1 MPQSDW
7 SGIQIGL
14 LWAEEHFFRQKVVV
28 DCLLDERMIPGK
40 FGCICLNGVEMHKE
54 HTYIQTF
61 FFIYIDNEEQQKLIK
76 NIDIA
81 QGKHASDAEDEQL
94 KEK

>member
-1 MPQSDW
+1 MQSLVALARTV
-7 SGIQIGL
+7 S
-14 LWAEEHFFRQKVVV
+14 K
-28 DCLLDERMIPGK
+28 
-40 FGCICLNGVEMHKE
+40 CIKNI

-94 KEK
+94 EEK